1 MAGFALAGRLAP
13 LIAKAGIKLGG
24 ALGKGQGSQAVRNVA
39 AAASKNLRKEGVA
52 NALNLAG
59 EGAAEALSESRPQVI
74 GETLGGLIQGGLGA
88 GLGAGAANLG
98 TTTLLGALAGPAAG
112 RTGLRALA
120 GNPATQQIVGQ
131 LASQAAVGLLGN
143 RSQTIPAQ
151 TITPDQ
157 QIQAMQLQAQLQG
170 NLAGAN
176 SQDLAAALNAG
187 TAISSTAGSFFNT
200 APYQVTTFDA

>member
-13 LIAKAGIKLGG
+13 LIAKAGSKLGG
-24 ALGKGQGSQAVRNVA
+24 ALGKGQGSQAVRNA
-39 AAASKNLRKEGVA
+39 AAGLTKGIRKESVSQ
-52 NALNLAG
+52 ALELAG
-59 EGAAEALSESRPQVI
+59 PQALSEAI
-74 GETLGGLIQGGLGA
+74 GGTIQGGLGA
-88 GLGAGAANLG
+88 GLGAGVANIG
-98 TTTLLGALAGPAAG
+98 TSTLLGALAGPAAG

-120 GNPATQQIVGQ
+120 GNPLTQQIVGQ
-131 LASQAAVGLLGN
+131 VASQGVVGLLGN

-157 QIQAMQLQAQLQG
+157 QIQAMQLQTQMQG
-170 NLAGAN
+170 NLLGAN

-187 TAISSTAGSFFNT
+187 TAISSSAGSFFNN

>member
-1 MAGFALAGRLAP
+1 MSGFALAGRLAP
-13 LIAKAGIKLGG
+13 LIAKAGSKIGG
-24 ALGKGQGSQAVRNVA
+24 VIGKGQGSQAVRNA
-39 AAASKNLRKEGVA
+39 AAGLTKGLRKEGVA
-52 NALNLAG
+52 EALNQAG
-59 EGAAEALSESRPQVI
+59 PQLI
-74 GETLGGLIQGGLGA
+74 GETVGGLIQGGLGA
-88 GLGAGAANLG
+88 GVGAGAANIG
-98 TTTLLGALAGPAAG
+98 TSTLLGALAGPAAG

-120 GNPATQQIVGQ
+120 GNPLTQQIVGQ
-131 LASQAAVGLLGN
+131 VASQGVVGLLGN

-157 QIQAMQLQAQLQG
+157 QIQAMQLQAQMQG

-187 TAISSTAGSFFNT
+187 TAISSSAGSFFNN